1 MARHVLLFDGPIG
14 VGKSTLGKAV
24 AGRLGFA
31 FIDGDDHCKTERW
44 LASSLRTNQS
54 IASASSSLL
63 ERFSGVI
70 VAYPVRRTNW
80 IFFRETFARSGY
92 CCHCI
97 GLIAGPDHIARRE
110 RQLSQAELTR
120 SAEMIEQGYGQRPFS
135 TLVFRTDEGDL
146 EESCARLTVRI
157 RDLLE
162 AFRRDLECCN

>member
-54 IASASSSLL
+54 IASASSALL

-80 IFFRETFARSGY
+80 IFFRETFARSGH